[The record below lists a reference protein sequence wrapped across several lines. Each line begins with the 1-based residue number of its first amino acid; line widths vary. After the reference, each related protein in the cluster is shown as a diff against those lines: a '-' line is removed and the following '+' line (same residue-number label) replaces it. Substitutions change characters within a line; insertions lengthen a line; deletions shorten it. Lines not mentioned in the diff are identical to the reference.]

1 LLAAVQLWA
10 RICPA
15 ELENK
20 IFFPFYSV
28 RERERERERE
38 RGHLEHIPQRR
49 LTTPRTKTLLRVDY
63 SLSFH
68 SPSYQTVVPFS
79 AAHASC
85 PYATTSRRIKRLADP
100 QTDLDCKQKQSPE
113 TKKKTPHHPPT
124 ISQSPGESKYSSGA
138 LISLSLMH
146 CR

>member
-38 RGHLEHIPQRR
+38 RGDIWSTYR
-49 LTTPRTKTLLRVDY
+49 
-63 SLSFH
+63 
-68 SPSYQTVVPFS
+68 
-79 AAHASC
+79 
-85 PYATTSRRIKRLADP
+85 
-100 QTDLDCKQKQSPE
+100 
-113 TKKKTPHHPPT
+113 
-124 ISQSPGESKYSSGA
+124 SGA
-138 LISLSLMH
+138 
-146 CR
+146 